1 MKYKEFSSSR
11 VCAIDYY
18 PLLEEALKETYSIC
32 KKYNVPFQTTGKG
45 STDVAKFFY
54 HYCLEKFCSGFKK
67 CPSEFPKSLVVYPLP
82 RGIPFSDKKLKQV
95 LNVLPVPWCECSSF
109 QSPDVEMAVVRSVD
123 KTAPGSKISNF
134 ANKNALYG
142 FIKNFKK
149 TKYFSSGTVDLPG
162 DTE

>member
-1 MKYKEFSSSR
+1 MKYKEFDGSR

-18 PLLEEALKETYSIC
+18 PLLEEALRETYSIC
-32 KKYNVPFQTTGKG
+32 RKYNIPFVSSGKG

-54 HYCLEKFCSGFKK
+54 HYCLEKFCTSFKK
-67 CPSEFPKSLVVYPLP
+67 CASAYPKALVVYPIP
-82 RGIPFSDKKLKQV
+82 KGIPFSECKLKKV

-109 QSPDVEMAVVRSVD
+109 QSPDVEMAVVRALSKVNSSL
-123 KTAPGSKISNF
+123 KTTNF